1 MPDRK
6 RPLKVIRADSEAQL
20 VNGLADLLQH
30 CSQGA
35 LARQDRF
42 SVGLSGGSLVQ
53 LLTKALK
60 QRAGDLNTAKWTF
73 FFCDERYVPQ
83 DDSDSTYGAY
93 KTEWLT
99 QLPGIRDSQFV
110 TANTA
115 KSLDECA
122 ADYEAKV
129 KDRVN
134 CDCGLPQFDL
144 LLLGMGPDGHTC
156 SLFPEQP
163 ATLQETQRL
172 VIPIR
177 NSPKPPPER
186 ITFTLPLINNARDV
200 AFVVTGAGKAS
211 VVKRVFVDLDKE
223 FPAAWVNPDQG
234 QLTLIVDAGA
244 GKEIEA
250 LK

>member
-6 RPLKVIRADSEAQL
+6 RPLKVIRADSEAKL
-20 VNGLADLLQH
+20 VKGLADLLQN
-30 CSQGA
+30 CSHEA
-35 LARQDRF
+35 LARQERF
-42 SVGLSGGSLVQ
+42 HIGLSGGSLVQ

-60 QRAGDLNTAKWTF
+60 ARAGDLDTTKWTF

-83 DDSDSTYGAY
+83 DDGDSTYGAY
-93 KTEWLT
+93 RAEWLT
-99 QLPGIRDSQFV
+99 QVPGIQDSQFV
-110 TANTA
+110 TADTV

-129 KDRVN
+129 RDQVG
-134 CDCGLPQFDL
+134 CGCLPQFDL

-163 ATLQETQRL
+163 VTLQETQRL

-177 NSPKPPPER
+177 NSPKPPAER

-200 AFVVTGAGKAS
+200 GFVVTGAGKAS
-211 VVKRVFVDLDKE
+211 VVKRVFLDQDKE

-250 LK
+250 LI

>member
-20 VNGLADLLQH
+20 VKGLGDLLQR
-30 CSQGA
+30 CSQEA
-35 LARQDRF
+35 LVRQDRF

-53 LLTKALK
+53 LLTKALTA
-60 QRAGDLNTAKWTF
+60 RAGDLNTAKWTF

-93 KTEWLT
+93 RAEWLT
-99 QLPGIRDSQFV
+99 HLPGIRDSQFV
-110 TANTA
+110 TADTT
-115 KSLDECA
+115 KSLDDCA
-122 ADYEAKV
+122 SDYEAKV
-129 KDRVN
+129 RDQVG
-134 CDCGLPQFDL
+134 CGCFPQFDL

-163 ATLQETQRL
+163 ETLQETSRL

-186 ITFTLPLINNARDV
+186 ITFTLPLINKARDV
-200 AFVVTGAGKAS
+200 AFVVTGAGKAN
-211 VVKRVFVDLDKE
+211 VVKRVFADQDKE
-223 FPAAWVNPDQG
+223 FPAAWVNPEQG

-244 GKEIEA
+244 GKEIET

>member
-1 MPDRK
+1 MPDRN
-6 RPLKVIRADSEAQL
+6 RPLKVIRADSEAHL

-30 CSQGA
+30 CSQEA
-35 LARQDRF
+35 VARKERF
-42 SVGLSGGSLVQ
+42 HIGLSGGSLVQ

-60 QRAGDLNTAKWTF
+60 ARAGDLNTAKWTF

-83 DDSDSTYGAY
+83 ADGDSTYGAY
-93 KTEWLT
+93 RTEWLT
-99 QLPGIRDSQFV
+99 QLPGIQDSQFV
-110 TANTA
+110 KADTA

-122 ADYEAKV
+122 ADYESKV
-129 KDRVN
+129 RDQVG
-134 CDCGLPQFDL
+134 CGCLPQFDL

-163 ATLQETQRL
+163 ATLQESQRL

-200 AFVVTGAGKAS
+200 SFVVTGAGKAS
-211 VVKRVFVDLDKE
+211 VVKRVFVDQDRE
-223 FPAAWVNPDQG
+223 FPAAWVNPVQG

-244 GKEIEA
+244 GKEIEV
-250 LK
+250 LT

>member
-1 MPDRK
+1 MSEK
-6 RPLKVIRADSEAQL
+6 KGPLKVIPSASEEQL
-20 VNGLADLLQH
+20 VQALGDLLQR
-30 CSQGA
+30 CSQEA
-35 LARQDRF
+35 LAKHDKF

-60 QRAGDLNTAKWTF
+60 SCNLKTAKWVF
-73 FFCDERYVPQ
+73 FFCDERYVRL

-93 KTEWLT
+93 RAEWLT
-99 QLPGIRDSQFV
+99 QLPCIQESQFV
-110 TANTA
+110 RADT
-115 KSLDECA
+115 SQPLDACA

-129 KDRVN
+129 KSQVDR
-134 CDCGLPQFDL
+134 FDL

-163 ATLQETQRL
+163 ATLQETKRL

-186 ITFTLPLINNARDV
+186 ITFTLPLINKARNV
-200 AFVVTGAGKAS
+200 AFVVTGAAKAS
-211 VVKRVFVDLDKE
+211 IVKSVFVDLDKK
-223 FPAAWVNPDQG
+223 FPAAWVNPTKG

-244 GKEIEA
+244 GKEIET